1 MKSGRQN
8 GFTLI
13 ELMIVVAII
22 GILASIAMPAYQEY
36 VKRGHRAAAQAQ
48 MMDIAN
54 RQQQLFLANRSY
66 AAHTATAWTNTGYAL
81 PAELTG
87 KYTYGIAVGTGT
99 VPSFSITFTATGTQA
114 SDGNLVLNSEGLKT
128 RSGDAAK
135 W

>member
-1 MKSGRQN
+1 MKSGRQS

-13 ELMIVVAII
+13 ELMLVVAVI
-22 GILASIAMPAYQEY
+22 GILASIAYPAYQQY
-36 VKRGHRAAAQAQ
+36 VIRGTRAAAQAQ

-81 PAELTG
+81 PGELVG

-99 VPSFSITFTATGTQA
+99 VPSFTITFTPTGTQA
-114 SDGNLVLNSEGLKT
+114 SDGELELNSEGAKT
-128 RSGDAAK
+128 PADK